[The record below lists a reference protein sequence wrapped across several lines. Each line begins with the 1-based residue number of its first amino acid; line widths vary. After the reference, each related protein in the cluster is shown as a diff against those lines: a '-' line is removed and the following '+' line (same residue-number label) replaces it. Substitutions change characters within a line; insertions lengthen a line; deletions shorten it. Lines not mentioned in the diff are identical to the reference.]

1 MRHRFFILL
10 FFSLVLTLSA
20 VVEARPNDRFHQDYT
35 LKEVVILSRH
45 NIRSPMSNNGSTL
58 SKITPHQWFKWTSQP
73 SELSLRGGVLE
84 TIMGQY
90 FRKWL
95 EDEEFIAE
103 NWQPKDGETRFYA
116 NSMQRTIATA
126 QYFSSGMLPV
136 ANVKVEHKFAPST
149 MDPVFNPQLTYVG
162 EPFRQEAL
170 KQINNFGGNRGLEGI
185 GRDLQ
190 SSFDVLE
197 KVLDLKDSPMGREE
211 GLKHFR
217 SDDLEIILNLNKEP
231 AMKGSLKFANSASDA
246 LILQYYEESN
256 PVKAAFGEKLSAR
269 QWEKVARVKDVYGDV
284 LFSAPLVAVNVA
296 HPLLKVMSE
305 ELAAPERKFT
315 FLCGHDSNICSVLAA
330 LRAEDYSL
338 PKTIEKKTP
347 IGSKLVIEKWA
358 NKDGVEYARLNLV
371 YQSTQQLR
379 SCELLSL
386 ENPPLSFPIKLKG
399 LKANADGL
407 YLLSDLQSRFQESI
421 EAYDRL
427 P

>member
-1 MRHRFFILL
+1 
-10 FFSLVLTLSA
+10 
-20 VVEARPNDRFHQDYT
+20 
-35 LKEVVILSRH
+35 
-45 NIRSPMSNNGSTL
+45 MSNNGSTL